1 MKGQSGKASKLN
13 KSPCLKNDSG
23 SVQNSSDKL
32 GGKSS
37 ESKTQSRDLSSGNKG
52 PSKVVK
58 KRQIKEITKTKI
70 KAEISQNNVLQG
82 RRRSSRLEKLDDN
95 DPNRSK
101 YTVDKLRHNEFKYQV
116 IEQARIE

>member
-1 MKGQSGKASKLN
+1 MKNNG
-13 KSPCLKNDSG
+13 DSL
-23 SVQNSSDKL
+23 QNSSDKL

-37 ESKTQSRDLSSGNKG
+37 ESNTQTKNLSSGNKD

-58 KRQIKEITKTKI
+58 KRQIKEITKTKV
-70 KAEISQNNVLQG
+70 KAEICQNNILQG

-116 IEQARIE
+116 IEQERIE